1 MAQTVV
7 GMSGVNALL
16 QVSADGSTW
25 TDISGSA
32 NQVSATEQT
41 RMSGEAYTFEGDY
54 AVVTAGKREPVELAV
69 RVLYTEEAAES
80 FETVR
85 AYFEA
90 TGGTP
95 LYFRYSPKGLATGR
109 LYACEAAVVTR
120 FTYPPID
127 AADANPVACEIGIR
141 MPAFTVYHG
150 GVPVGEW
157 EDLVTLYDTFT
168 GASWSTKTHWLDDA
182 YAVDDWAG
190 ITVASGHVTV
200 IDLDA
205 NGFTDGNVPST
216 WGANLTN
223 LITVDLSDNAL
234 LTASVDALV
243 TAFWNARN
251 AFTQPGTIDLG
262 GDNEACTGTVQV
274 PSGAVA
280 NCGEMAYE
288 LVNDSLTEG
297 FNAWTSVSF
306 A

>member
-1 MAQTVV
+1 MGGT
-7 GMSGVNALL
+7 NALL
-16 QVSADGSTW
+16 QVSADGTTW
-25 TDISGSA
+25 LNVSGSA
-32 NQVSATEQT
+32 NQVSATEQA
-41 RMSGEAYTFEGDY
+41 RSSGEAYTFDGDY
-54 AVVTAGKREPVELAV
+54 AIVTAGKREPVELAV
-69 RVLYTEEAAES
+69 RVLYTEEALEAW
-80 FETVR
+80 ETVR

-90 TGGTP
+90 AGGTP

-109 LYACEAAVVTR
+109 LYACESAVVTR

-150 GVPVGEW
+150 GVPVAEW
-157 EDLVTLYDTFT
+157 EDLVALYDAMG
-168 GASWSTKTHWLDDA
+168 GADWTDHTKWLDDN
-182 YAVDDWAG
+182 YAVDDWYG
-190 ITVASGHVTV
+190 VTVTAGHVTGL
-200 IDLDA
+200 DLDA
-205 NGFTDGNVPST
+205 NGLDGSVAST
-216 WGANLTN
+216 WGAGLPS
-223 LITVDLSDNAL
+223 LGTVDLSDNG
-234 LTASVDALV
+234 LTTAEVDALV

-251 AFTQPGTIDLG
+251 EFTAPGTIDLG
-262 GDNEACTGTVQV
+262 GSNDPCTGTVQA